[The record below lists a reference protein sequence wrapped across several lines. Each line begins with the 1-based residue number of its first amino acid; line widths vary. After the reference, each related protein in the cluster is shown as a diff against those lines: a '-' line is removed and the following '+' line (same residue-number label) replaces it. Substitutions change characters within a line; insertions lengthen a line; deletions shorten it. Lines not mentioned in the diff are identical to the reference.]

1 MKPARFDYARAASLD
16 EATKLLSEAGGTG
29 KALAGSQSLGP
40 MLNLRI
46 AQPELLVDVT
56 SIPELT
62 TVAEHRDHVDIGACI
77 THADIEDG
85 RIADPS
91 LGLLSYVA
99 GGIAYRAVRNRGTVG
114 GSLAHAD
121 PAADWVSVIPLLG
134 AELLTQSPRGNR
146 SIAADRLMV
155 SSFVTT
161 LAADELIRAIRVP
174 KVSARSRW
182 GFCKFNQKVGEFAHC
197 IGGILYDPDNRRYRA
212 VIGAI
217 ETAPIVIV
225 DATELFSGPFGPD
238 LDKRLDIKALLA
250 LLDDKEITDDY
261 TRQLAPVAL
270 KRAARQASAS

>member
-155 SSFVTT
+155 SSFVTA
-161 LAADELIRAIRVP
+161 LAADELIRAIRIP
-174 KVSARSRW
+174 KVSVRSRW

-197 IGGILYDPDNRRYRA
+197 IGCILYDPDNRRYRA

-217 ETAPIVIV
+217 ETAPIVIA
-225 DATELFSGPFGPD
+225 DATELFSGPFGPH
-238 LDKRLDIKALLA
+238 LDKRLDIKVLLA

>member
-1 MKPARFDYARAASLD
+1 VKPARFDYARAASLD

-161 LAADELIRAIRVP
+161 LAADELICAIRVP

>member
-16 EATKLLSEAGGTG
+16 EATRLLSEAGGAG

-46 AQPELLVDVT
+46 AQPELLVDIA

-62 TVAEHRDHVDIGACI
+62 AVTEDRDHVEIGACI

-85 RIADPS
+85 RIPDPS
-91 LGLLSYVA
+91 LGLLRFVA
-99 GGIAYRAVRNRGTVG
+99 GGIAYRAVRNRGTIG

-146 SIAADRLMV
+146 VIAADRLMV

-174 KVSARSRW
+174 KMSARSRW
-182 GFCKFNQKVGEFAHC
+182 GFCKFNQKVGEFAHAV
-197 IGGILYDPDNRRYRA
+197 GGILYDPDERRYRA

-217 ETAPIVIV
+217 EATPIVLA
-225 DATELFSGPFGPD
+225 DATTLFAGPFGPD
-238 LDKRLDIKALLA
+238 LDKRLDVKAVLA
-250 LLDDKEITDDY
+250 LLDAGKVTDEY
-261 TRQLAPVAL
+261 TRQLVPVAL
-270 KRAARQASAS
+270 RRAARQASGS